1 MLKRLVGLFKGQASV
16 PVVSQPVIP
25 LAQVHSYR
33 DLAQRQIKPVLSGDE
48 LLALLQLQSRIAELR
63 ELMGL
68 PEGDWQVCCLDA
80 IRHFAEAVQLA
91 PASEVHHHAFCGG
104 LLVHTLDA
112 AVIALKIRRKFSLP
126 AGAGAERVNEAATRW
141 TYGVFCSILLH
152 DPGKVG
158 AGVSLLAKTPNAVVR
173 WSPLNGSMR
182 RHGIREYQL
191 SFEKAPYKLHTQ
203 VGQAL
208 FTEIIPET
216 GRRWISADQ
225 ELLQQLLC
233 AVGDVH
239 GPGSG
244 VLGEILVQADG
255 QSVAKD
261 LGQPKSAVSQTTG
274 ATSIALVDKYM
285 RSLRGLVTTGKLTLN
300 KPGAQVFVTRK
311 KHAPDAA
318 SDVWVLCRAAA
329 EAIVKDLRAGD
340 ATVPSEPAR
349 VYDVLQEHGM
359 CVATPSG
366 KAIWNTM
373 VHAGS
378 WSSEFSVLRFEAFRI
393 WGPGKVPPAF
403 AGSVKVIK
411 AGAAVKQK
419 PSSGAVVSQRASG
432 PAANFEDT
440 TGPEEFSTFD
450 SDPGDYQDESGRWHS
465 AGSAEQQE
473 FTAPEGT
480 LGPEENSILTSA
492 PELSAQASAQE
503 SLLMQQLCG
512 PIKKP
517 KAGSAKAS
525 TSAPTKLA
533 PAPAVKTSSLTTAP
547 EATAQVPA
555 RAASKPAAA
564 SAAITAPTGASGI
577 ALSEAFFA
585 YVKSLLDQDGS
596 DLNCPTAM
604 LHVHEDGL
612 LLVTPKIFKA
622 FAGDDWIA
630 LQTAVTASGYV
641 LCVQRRHVLEYMI
654 RDPQGKVSKS
664 TLRCAVIVPSA
675 CKVLFN
681 ALPPCNQAILGRK

>member
-1 MLKRLVGLFKGQASV
+1 MLKRLVGLFKRQTA
-16 PVVSQPVIP
+16 PVVSQPVVP
-25 LAQVHSYR
+25 LAQVYAYR
-33 DLAQRQIKPVLSGDE
+33 DLAQRSVKPVLSGDE
-48 LLALLQLQSRIAELR
+48 LLALLQLDSRIAELR

-141 TYGVFCSILLH
+141 TYGVFCSVLLH

-158 AGVSLLAKTPNAVVR
+158 AGVSLLAKTPDAVVR

-208 FTEIIPET
+208 FTEIIPEP

-261 LGQPKSAVSQTTG
+261 LGQPKSTVKQTTG
-274 ATSIALVDKYM
+274 AASIALVDKYM
-285 RSLRGLVTTGKLTLN
+285 RSLRGLVSSGKLTLN

-359 CVATPSG
+359 CVTTPSG

-419 PSSGAVVSQRASG
+419 PSSGAGVNSGAGVSQRAAG
-432 PAANFEDT
+432 PAANFADT

-450 SDPGDYQDESGRWHS
+450 ADPGDYQDEAGRWH
-465 AGSAEQQE
+465 G
-473 FTAPEGT
+473 TAPEGMEESA
-480 LGPEENSILTSA
+480 GPAENSTFTAA
-492 PELSAQASAQE
+492 PELSAQAAAQE
-503 SLLMQQLCG
+503 ALLMQQLCG
-512 PIKKP
+512 PMKKP
-517 KAGSAKAS
+517 KAGSAKLS
-525 TSAPTKLA
+525 TSAPAKATA
-533 PAPAVKTSSLTTAP
+533 VPAVKTSSLNAAP
-547 EATAQVPA
+547 EAKLATPAVPIG
-555 RAASKPAAA
+555 KPAAA
-564 SAAITAPTGASGI
+564 TAAMTAPTGASGI

-664 TLRCAVIVPSA
+664 TLRCAVVLPSA

-681 ALPPCNQAILGRK
+681 ALPRCNQAIVGRK

>member
-1 MLKRLVGLFKGQASV
+1 MLKRLVGLFKGKAPV
-16 PVVSQPVIP
+16 PVVSQPVVP
-25 LAQVHSYR
+25 LAQVYAYR
-33 DLAQRQIKPVLSGDE
+33 DLAQRQVKPVLSGDE
-48 LLALLQLQSRIAELR
+48 LLALLQLESRIAELR

-158 AGVSLLAKTPNAVVR
+158 AGVSLLAKTPDAVVR

-208 FTEIIPET
+208 FTEIIPEP

-261 LGQPKSAVSQTTG
+261 LGQPKSTVKQTTG
-274 ATSIALVDKYM
+274 AASIALVDKYM
-285 RSLRGLVTTGKLTLN
+285 RSLRGLVSSGKLTLN
-300 KPGAQVFVTRK
+300 KPGAQMFVTRQ

-359 CVATPSG
+359 CITTPSG
-366 KAIWNTM
+366 KAIWNTI

-419 PSSGAVVSQRASG
+419 PSSGAGVSQRA
-432 PAANFEDT
+432 A
-440 TGPEEFSTFD
+440 GPEEFSKFD
-450 SDPGDYQDESGRWHS
+450 ADPGDYQDESGRWH
-465 AGSAEQQE
+465 G
-473 FTAPEGT
+473 TAPEGMEESA
-480 LGPEENSILTSA
+480 GPEENSTLTAA
-492 PELSAQASAQE
+492 PELSAQAAAQE
-503 SLLMQQLCG
+503 ALLMQQLCG
-512 PIKKP
+512 PMKKP
-517 KAGSAKAS
+517 KAGSAKVS
-525 TSAPTKLA
+525 TSAPAKAT
-533 PAPAVKTSSLTTAP
+533 AVPDVKASPLNAAP
-547 EATAQVPA
+547 EAKLATPA
-555 RAASKPAAA
+555 IPKSKPAAA
-564 SAAITAPTGASGI
+564 SAAMTAPTGASGI

-664 TLRCAVIVPSA
+664 TLRCAVIVPNA

-681 ALPPCNQAILGRK
+681 ALPPCNQAIVGRK

>member
-1 MLKRLVGLFKGQASV
+1 MLSRLVRLLKGQTPASA
-16 PVVSQPVIP
+16 VSQPVLP
-25 LAQVHSYR
+25 VAQVYSYR

-48 LLALLQLQSRIAELR
+48 LLALLQLESRIAELR

-158 AGVSLLAKTPNAVVR
+158 AGVSLLAKTPDQVVR

-182 RHGIREYQL
+182 RHGISEYQL

-208 FTEIIPET
+208 FTEIIPEP

-261 LGQPKSAVSQTTG
+261 LGQPKSSVAQTTG
-274 ATSIALVDKYM
+274 AASIALVDKYM
-285 RSLRGLVTTGKLTLN
+285 RSLRGLVASGKLTLN

-329 EAIVKDLRAGD
+329 EAMVKDLRAGD
-340 ATVPSEPAR
+340 ATVPNDAAR

-359 CVATPSG
+359 CLATPSG

-411 AGAAVKQK
+411 AGAAVRQK
-419 PSSGAVVSQRASG
+419 PSSGAAVNRRATG
-432 PAANFEDT
+432 PGVTIGPDENFEHT
-440 TGPEEFSTFD
+440 TGSDEFSEFD
-450 SDPGDYQDESGRWHS
+450 TDPGDYQDESGRWHGAEPEGIDT
-465 AGSAEQQE
+465 AGSEE
-473 FTAPEGT
+473 NFTHTTAPD
-480 LGPEENSILTSA
+480 
-492 PELSAQASAQE
+492 LSAEVAAQE
-503 SLLMQQLCG
+503 DLLMQQLSK
-512 PIKKP
+512 PIKKL
-517 KAGSAKAS
+517 KTGSANV
-525 TSAPTKLA
+525 SAA
-533 PAPAVKTSSLTTAP
+533 PAKVTTAPAVKTSSHTAAP
-547 EATAQVPA
+547 VT
-555 RAASKPAAA
+555 KPAPAPTPPPRIKSA
-564 SAAITAPTGASGI
+564 SSAAMTAPTGASGI
-577 ALSEAFFA
+577 ALSEAFFS

-664 TLRCAVIVPSA
+664 TLRCAVVVPSA

-681 ALPPCNQAILGRK
+681 ALPEQNKAILGRK

>member
-1 MLKRLVGLFKGQASV
+1 MSVVLKRLVGIFKGQTPA
-16 PVVSQPVIP
+16 PVVSQRVTP

-33 DLAQRQIKPVLSGDE
+33 DLAQRQVKPVLSGDE

-141 TYGVFCSILLH
+141 TYGVFCSVLLH

-158 AGVSLLAKTPNAVVR
+158 AGVSLLAKTPDAVVR

-182 RHGIREYQL
+182 RHGISEYQL

-208 FTEIIPET
+208 FTEIIPEP

-318 SDVWVLCRAAA
+318 SDVWVLCRAVA

-378 WSSEFSVLRFEAFRI
+378 WSNEFSVLRFEAFRI

-419 PSSGAVVSQRASG
+419 PNSGAVVNQRAAG
-432 PAANFEDT
+432 LGANFEDT
-440 TGPEEFSTFD
+440 TGPEEFSAFNA
-450 SDPGDYQDESGRWHS
+450 DPGDYQDESGRWHS
-465 AGSAEQQE
+465 
-473 FTAPEGT
+473 TAPEGMEESP
-480 LGPEENSILTSA
+480 GPEETSMFTSA
-492 PELSAQASAQE
+492 PELSAQAAAQE
-503 SLLMQQLCG
+503 ALLMQQLCG
-512 PIKKP
+512 PMKKP
-517 KAGSAKAS
+517 KAGSAKVS
-525 TSAPTKLA
+525 TSAPATA
-533 PAPAVKTSSLTTAP
+533 TAVPDVKTSSLNTAP
-547 EATAQVPA
+547 EAKLATAA
-555 RAASKPAAA
+555 KSKPAAA
-564 SAAITAPTGASGI
+564 SAVMTAPTGASGI

-596 DLNCPTAM
+596 DLNCPAAM

-630 LQTAVTASGYV
+630 LQTAVTASGYM

-664 TLRCAVIVPSA
+664 TLRCAVVLPSA

-681 ALPPCNQAILGRK
+681 ALPRCNQAIVGRK

>member
-1 MLKRLVGLFKGQASV
+1 MLKRLVRLLKGQTPA
-16 PVVSQPVIP
+16 PAVSQPVLP
-25 LAQVHSYR
+25 LAQVYSYR

-48 LLALLQLQSRIAELR
+48 LLALLQLESRIAELR

-158 AGVSLLAKTPNAVVR
+158 AGVSLLAKTPDQVVR

-182 RHGIREYQL
+182 RHGISEYQL

-208 FTEIIPET
+208 FTEIIPEP

-261 LGQPKSAVSQTTG
+261 LGQPKSSVAQTTG
-274 ATSIALVDKYM
+274 AASIALVDKYM
-285 RSLRGLVTTGKLTLN
+285 RSLRGLVASGKLTLN

-340 ATVPSEPAR
+340 ATVPSESAR
-349 VYDVLQEHGM
+349 VYDVLQEHSM

-373 VHAGS
+373 VHSGS

-393 WGPGKVPPAF
+393 WGPGKVPPVF

-419 PSSGAVVSQRASG
+419 PGSGAAVNRRTTG
-432 PAANFEDT
+432 PDDNFEDT
-440 TGPEEFSTFD
+440 AGPDAFRAFD
-450 SDPGDYQDESGRWHS
+450 SDPGDYQDESGQWHS
-465 AGSAEQQE
+465 A
-473 FTAPEGT
+473 APEGMAET
-480 LGPEENSILTSA
+480 TGPDGNSTVTAA
-492 PELSAQASAQE
+492 PDSDAETAAQE
-503 SLLMQQLCG
+503 ALLMEQLYK
-512 PIKKP
+512 PIKKL
-517 KAGSAKAS
+517 KSGSVNASAAPAKV
-525 TSAPTKLA
+525 TSASI
-533 PAPAVKTSSLTTAP
+533 VKIGPHTAAP
-547 EATAQVPA
+547 EG
-555 RAASKPAAA
+555 RAASTAPLAPLRSKPGL
-564 SAAITAPTGASGI
+564 SAAMTAPTGASGI
-577 ALSEAFFA
+577 ALSEAF
-585 YVKSLLDQDGS
+585 SW
-596 DLNCPTAM
+596 M
-604 LHVHEDGL
+604 
-612 LLVTPKIFKA
+612 
-622 FAGDDWIA
+622 
-630 LQTAVTASGYV
+630 
-641 LCVQRRHVLEYMI
+641 
-654 RDPQGKVSKS
+654 
-664 TLRCAVIVPSA
+664 
-675 CKVLFN
+675 
-681 ALPPCNQAILGRK
+681 

>member
-1 MLKRLVGLFKGQASV
+1 
-16 PVVSQPVIP
+16 
-25 LAQVHSYR
+25 
-33 DLAQRQIKPVLSGDE
+33 
-48 LLALLQLQSRIAELR
+48 
-63 ELMGL
+63 MGL

-158 AGVSLLAKTPNAVVR
+158 AGVSLLAKTPDQVVR

-182 RHGIREYQL
+182 RHGISEYQL

-208 FTEIIPET
+208 FTEIIPEP

-261 LGQPKSAVSQTTG
+261 LGQPKSSVAQTTG
-274 ATSIALVDKYM
+274 AASIALVDKYM
-285 RSLRGLVTTGKLTLN
+285 RSLRGLVASGKLTLN

-329 EAIVKDLRAGD
+329 EAMVKDLRAGD
-340 ATVPSEPAR
+340 ATVPNDAAR

-359 CVATPSG
+359 CLATPSG

-411 AGAAVKQK
+411 AGAAVRQK
-419 PSSGAVVSQRASG
+419 PSSGAAVNRRATG
-432 PAANFEDT
+432 PGVTIGPDENFEHT
-440 TGPEEFSTFD
+440 TGSDEFSEFD
-450 SDPGDYQDESGRWHS
+450 TDPGDYQDESGRWHGAEPEGIDT
-465 AGSAEQQE
+465 AGSEE
-473 FTAPEGT
+473 NFTHTTAPD
-480 LGPEENSILTSA
+480 
-492 PELSAQASAQE
+492 LSAEVAAQE
-503 SLLMQQLCG
+503 DLLMQQLSK
-512 PIKKP
+512 PIKKL
-517 KAGSAKAS
+517 KTGSANV
-525 TSAPTKLA
+525 SAA
-533 PAPAVKTSSLTTAP
+533 PAKVTTAPAVKTSSHTAAP
-547 EATAQVPA
+547 VT
-555 RAASKPAAA
+555 KPAPAPTPPPRIKSA
-564 SAAITAPTGASGI
+564 SSAAMTAPTGASGI
-577 ALSEAFFA
+577 ALSEAFFS

-664 TLRCAVIVPSA
+664 TLRCAVVVPSA

-681 ALPPCNQAILGRK
+681 ALPEQNKAILGRK